1 MFVSEFT
8 ANILVVG
15 ITAIGC
21 VLLIIV
27 VSPQIL
33 QSILEESLAKI
44 DIKVKL
50 IGNEYSI

>member
-1 MFVSEFT
+1 VSEFT

-33 QSILEESLAKI
+33 QSKLDIILRSE
-44 DIKVKL
+44 
-50 IGNEYSI
+50 IGDHAASALEQTC